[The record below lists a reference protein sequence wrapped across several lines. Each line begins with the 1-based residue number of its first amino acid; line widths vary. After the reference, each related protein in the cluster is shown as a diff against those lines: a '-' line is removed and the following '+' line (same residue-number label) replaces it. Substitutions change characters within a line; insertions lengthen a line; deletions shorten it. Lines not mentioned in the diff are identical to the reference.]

1 MLPAPAPGP
10 DYLPAGLPGIIDVQ
24 PSPFRLQR
32 FLIFL
37 RRHWWIP
44 VVTFLLGTA
53 ASGLYVYLKPPTFV
67 SQATMWETAKLR
79 LPEGTLF
86 SEDLQNYLG
95 TQMELLKSAKLRQAA
110 LERLPTNSV
119 PLDKDRKPLKVNIK
133 ITEAPKSSVFLV
145 QASSADPVFSQ
156 VYLDALMNQYLAYK
170 KNVRKTVSGDT
181 LASISDQV
189 SRAEKELQ
197 DTQEALVSYQR
208 SNNLAV
214 ILEESTIA
222 GGYLARLKT
231 QLSDYELE
239 QRLLQAT
246 SLDSTTNA
254 AGLTNS
260 TAEWLQTVT
269 AATSSSS
276 SSQPNDRQAAFRE
289 LELLKLQRE
298 KLSKNLRPKHPKI
311 VKLDGDIDRSQK
323 LLEIYRRQTR
333 DQLEASRQALTL
345 KIDNVLTSIK
355 EWEGKV
361 MIANSR
367 VADAER
373 LKQNVNRSQAVYER
387 LVALLRNVD
396 ISRSIDQE
404 TLSVLEYASPAL
416 RSYIEEIR
424 ALGLGAGA
432 GLALGIGC
440 ILLLAWR
447 DDRFTSVAEVV
458 EKLPDEIV
466 GQVPEVRH
474 LKEKGVLLLE
484 GGEEQHMF
492 LESYRNLR
500 SALLFLAVEG
510 TRPKVLL
517 ITSALPN
524 EGKSTI
530 AANLARTLAQ
540 GGAKV
545 LLVDADLRRG
555 ALNDLLGLQRC
566 PGLVEVLK
574 APASLDYI
582 IQSNC
587 QPNLSF
593 IASGARTQ
601 NPGDLFLGTG
611 LDQLLARWREQ
622 YDYVI
627 IDSTPVFAA
636 DDAATLSAK
645 VDGTLFVVRSR
656 YSGARQVQEALALL
670 YKRQARVL
678 GLVFNRAN
686 AGASSYYYYKYPK
699 YYAAKE

>member
-1 MLPAPAPGP
+1 
-10 DYLPAGLPGIIDVQ
+10 
-24 PSPFRLQR
+24 
-32 FLIFL
+32 
-37 RRHWWIP
+37 
-44 VVTFLLGTA
+44 
-53 ASGLYVYLKPPTFV
+53 
-67 SQATMWETAKLR
+67 
-79 LPEGTLF
+79 
-86 SEDLQNYLG
+86 
-95 TQMELLKSAKLRQAA
+95 
-110 LERLPTNSV
+110 
-119 PLDKDRKPLKVNIK
+119 
-133 ITEAPKSSVFLV
+133 
-145 QASSADPVFSQ
+145 
-156 VYLDALMNQYLAYK
+156 
-170 KNVRKTVSGDT
+170 
-181 LASISDQV
+181 
-189 SRAEKELQ
+189 
-197 DTQEALVSYQR
+197 
-208 SNNLAV
+208 
-214 ILEESTIA
+214 
-222 GGYLARLKT
+222 
-231 QLSDYELE
+231 
-239 QRLLQAT
+239 
-246 SLDSTTNA
+246 
-254 AGLTNS
+254 
-260 TAEWLQTVT
+260 
-269 AATSSSS
+269 
-276 SSQPNDRQAAFRE
+276 
-289 LELLKLQRE
+289 
-298 KLSKNLRPKHPKI
+298 
-311 VKLDGDIDRSQK
+311 
-323 LLEIYRRQTR
+323 
-333 DQLEASRQALTL
+333 
-345 KIDNVLTSIK
+345 
-355 EWEGKV
+355 

-373 LKQNVNRSQAVYER
+373 LKQNVARSQALYER
-387 LVALLRNVD
+387 LASLLRNVD

-416 RSYIEEIR
+416 RSYAEELR
-424 ALGLGAGA
+424 AAGLGVGA

-440 ILLLAWR
+440 IFLLALR
-447 DDRFTSVAEVV
+447 DDRFTSLAEVV

-466 GQVPEVRH
+466 GQVPEVRQ
-474 LKEKGVLLLE
+474 LKEKGTLLLE
-484 GGEEQHMF
+484 GGEDQHMF

-500 SALLFLAVEG
+500 SALLFLAVDG
-510 TRPKVLL
+510 ARPKVLL

-574 APASLDYI
+574 APASLDCI

-601 NPGDLFLGTG
+601 NPGDLFLGTS

-699 YYAAKE
+699 YYAAKG